1 MVTSVKYIRDERGN
15 DSVVRVIYNNDT
27 SVKIT
32 VQVNNVGNI
41 DWDNVV
47 KWVAEVDENG
57 VSKGNTIEEAN

>member
-1 MVTSVKYIRDERGN
+1 MITSVKYIRDERGN

-32 VQVNNVGNI
+32 VQVNNVGNT

-47 KWVAEVDENG
+47 QWVAD
-57 VSKGNTIEEAN
+57 GNTIQESD

>member
-1 MVTSVKYIRDERGN
+1 MITSVKYIRDERGN

-32 VQVNNVGNI
+32 VQVNNVGNT

-47 KWVAEVDENG
+47 QWVAD
-57 VSKGNTIEEAN
+57 GNTIQEAD

>member
-1 MVTSVKYIRDERGN
+1 MITSVKYIRDERGN

-32 VQVNNVGNI
+32 VQVNNVGNT

-47 KWVAEVDENG
+47 QWVAD
-57 VSKGNTIEEAN
+57 GNTIEESD

>member
-1 MVTSVKYIRDERGN
+1 MITSVKYIKDEKGN

-32 VQVNNVGNI
+32 VQVNNVGNT

-47 KWVAEVDENG
+47 QWVAD
-57 VSKGNTIEEAN
+57 GNTIQEAD

>member
-1 MVTSVKYIRDERGN
+1 MITSVKYIKDERGN

-32 VQVNNVGNI
+32 VQVNNVGNT

-47 KWVAEVDENG
+47 QWVAD
-57 VSKGNTIEEAN
+57 GNTIEEAG

>member
-47 KWVAEVDENG
+47 KWVAE
-57 VSKGNTIEEAN
+57 GNVIEEAD

>member
-1 MVTSVKYIRDERGN
+1 MITSVKYIKDERGN

-32 VQVNNVGNI
+32 VQVNNVGNT

-47 KWVAEVDENG
+47 QWIAE
-57 VSKGNTIEEAN
+57 GNTIEEAD

>member
-1 MVTSVKYIRDERGN
+1 MITSVKYIKDERGN

-32 VQVNNVGNI
+32 VQVNNVGNT

-47 KWVAEVDENG
+47 QWVAD
-57 VSKGNTIEEAN
+57 GNTIQDAD